1 MLQLYRNNPLL
12 DRDQADF
19 FDNALRRIFGSST
32 SLTTSRGVTNLH
44 QGKSIPLNIAEDKE
58 TFTIRALLPGLEA
71 NDLEI
76 SVQEDQVGIVVRKD
90 PKETDKALNY
100 LLQEFPSTGNSR
112 SIKLPCKVDIESA
125 TTTFD
130 GGVLNIVLKKLSGF
144 KVKYITP
151 E

>member
-12 DRDQADF
+12 DRGQADF

-32 SLTTSRGVTNLH
+32 RLTSSCGVANLN

-58 TFTIRALLPGLEA
+58 AFTIQALLPGLEA

-76 SVQEDQVGIVVRKD
+76 SVQEDQVGIIVRKD
-90 PKETDKALNY
+90 AEETDKAANY
-100 LLQEFPSTGNSR
+100 LLREFPSTGNSR
-112 SIKLPCKVDIESA
+112 SIKLPYKVDIESA

-130 GGVLNIVLKKLSGF
+130 GGVLNIALKKLADL

>member
-12 DRDQADF
+12 DRGQADF

-32 SLTTSRGVTNLH
+32 RLTSSCGVANLN

-58 TFTIRALLPGLEA
+58 AFTIQALLPGLEA

-76 SVQEDQVGIVVRKD
+76 SVQEDQVGIIVRKD
-90 PKETDKALNY
+90 AEETDKAANY
-100 LLQEFPSTGNSR
+100 LLHEFPSTGNSR
-112 SIKLPCKVDIESA
+112 SIKLPYKVDIESA

-130 GGVLNIVLKKLSGF
+130 GGVLNIALKKLSDL